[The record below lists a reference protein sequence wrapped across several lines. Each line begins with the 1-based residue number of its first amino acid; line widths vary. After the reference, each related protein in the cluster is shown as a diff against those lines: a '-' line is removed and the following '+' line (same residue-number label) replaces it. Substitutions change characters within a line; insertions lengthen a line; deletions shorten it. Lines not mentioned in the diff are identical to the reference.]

1 MKRKSIEKILN
12 FTINECIQFYR
23 DIKRRG
29 DRDPEEGDFRA
40 RKELML
46 MDVLI
51 ERLKNNGH
59 LDEKNYKELKHLIWD
74 FAVEVD
80 WIREMPDI

>member
-1 MKRKSIEKILN
+1 MERKSIEEILN
-12 FTINECIQFYR
+12 FTIKECIQCFQNIQGR
-23 DIKRRG
+23 D
-29 DRDPEEGDFRA
+29 DRDAEEGDSRA

-51 ERLKNNGH
+51 ERLKKYEH
-59 LDEKNYKELKHLIWD
+59 LDEKNFKELKHLIWE

-80 WIREMPDI
+80 WIGEMPEF